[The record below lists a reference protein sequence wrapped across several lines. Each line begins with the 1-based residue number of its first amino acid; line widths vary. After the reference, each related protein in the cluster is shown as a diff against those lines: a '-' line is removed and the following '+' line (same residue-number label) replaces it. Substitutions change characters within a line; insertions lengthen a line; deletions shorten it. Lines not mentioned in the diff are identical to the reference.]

1 MQCVVFCR
9 PSSHSWNGRVAAAEL
24 LLLLL
29 LDARHSA
36 SAPSF
41 ARTCMVSMGVAA

>member
-1 MQCVVFCR
+1 MCGVLPPIQPRLERAC
-9 PSSHSWNGRVAAAEL
+9 VAAAEL

-41 ARTCMVSMGVAA
+41 ARTCMVSMGVAG